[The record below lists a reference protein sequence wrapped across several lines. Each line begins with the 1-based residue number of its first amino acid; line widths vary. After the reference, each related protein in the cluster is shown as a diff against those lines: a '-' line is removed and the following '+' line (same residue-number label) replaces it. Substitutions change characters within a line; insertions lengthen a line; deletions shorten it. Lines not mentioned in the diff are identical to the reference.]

1 MKIVNVLAACAIVLS
16 VAGAG
21 KLDGIKSNS
30 PIFKKHLIE
39 IRNMEESIE
48 SASSGAEAAQMDKD
62 FAWSTL
68 PSAFSAVIAVDDE
81 DGFAGMLE
89 VMKRLNMDL
98 TSFSTLSTTYN
109 FAVDIVDHKAVK
121 CLKLLKKTDFKF
133 NEPIDDG
140 RGHQWNSLLAYAK
153 SSGADKEIIRI
164 LGGR

>member
-1 MKIVNVLAACAIVLS
+1 MKILNVLAVCAIVLS

-30 PIFKKHLIE
+30 PIFQKHLIE
-39 IRNMEESIE
+39 IRNMRESIE
-48 SASSGAEAAQMDKD
+48 SAGNGAEAAQMSKD

-68 PSAFSAVIAVDDE
+68 PDAFAAVIAADDA

-98 TSFSTLSTTYN
+98 TNFSTLSTTYN

-121 CLKLLKKTDFKF
+121 CLKLLKETDFKF

-140 RGHQWNSLLAYAK
+140 MGHQWNSLLAYAK
-153 SSGADKEIIRI
+153 KSGADKEIIRI